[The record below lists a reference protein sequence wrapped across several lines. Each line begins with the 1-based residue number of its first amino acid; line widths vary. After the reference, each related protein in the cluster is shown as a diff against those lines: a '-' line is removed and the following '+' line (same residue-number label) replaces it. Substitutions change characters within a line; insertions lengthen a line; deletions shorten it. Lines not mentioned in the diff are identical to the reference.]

1 MIPISNKL
9 IAIQKNDNYTL
20 TALRLNH
27 YIYENTYKLE
37 YQENEVPVQ
46 QFKHCV

>member
-1 MIPISNKL
+1 MIPNSNKL
-9 IAIQKNDNYTL
+9 IAIQKIDNYTL

-27 YIYENTYKLE
+27 INENTYKLE